1 MTEEP
6 TTIEVEVLE
15 IDGQPAPPAAES
27 RQKPPQ
33 GGRWPQGAGHW
44 RGWSASLSRLD
55 RRWWPLWVLLALVGV
70 VLLVI
75 VGLVAACVWI
85 VFAFARALL
94 RAVGLLPQVRG
105 PTSTSLR

>member
-15 IDGQPAPPAAES
+15 IDGQPAPPSAADPAQNPRS
-27 RQKPPQ
+27 
-33 GGRWPQGAGHW
+33 GRWPQGTGAW
-44 RGWSASLSRLD
+44 RGWSTTVSRLD
-55 RRWWPLWVLLALVGV
+55 RRWWPLWVLLGLVGV

-75 VGLVAACVWI
+75 VGLVAACVWL

-94 RAVGLLPQVRG
+94 RALGLLSQTGG
-105 PTSTSLR
+105 PRSTSLR